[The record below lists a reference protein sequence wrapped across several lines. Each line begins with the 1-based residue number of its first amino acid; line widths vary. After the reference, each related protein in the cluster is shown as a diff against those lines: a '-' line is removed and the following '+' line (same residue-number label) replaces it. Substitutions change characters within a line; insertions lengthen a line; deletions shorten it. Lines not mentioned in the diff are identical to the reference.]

1 VKIEGLLPKENKIGM
16 SRGKTGKEE
25 RKSAGGIIT
34 VVKLGIKEKRQE
46 KGQKEGCMEK
56 KWWKIMTRYSKEI
69 KTTRRGVE
77 DAIKENRE
85 ECVLM
90 GGCFNGRIG
99 ERGAGN

>member
-1 VKIEGLLPKENKIGM
+1 
-16 SRGKTGKEE
+16 
-25 RKSAGGIIT
+25 
-34 VVKLGIKEKRQE
+34 
-46 KGQKEGCMEK
+46 MEK

-90 GGCFNGRIG
+90 GGCSNGRIG
-99 ERGAGN
+99 ERGTGN